1 MRDLVKDIINTNI
14 SRRGFLSAMAVASY
28 SASAAKSALAAVEPF
43 IPGGEL
49 PEGWT
54 RSVSGTGIDLLHEQ
68 ILETGAKYMFVT
80 NGSGLGPLCSAM
92 VRKPGLQMIQAT
104 HEGQMIAIADGYAK
118 ITRKPSFCMFSR
130 VGLPHTCSN
139 MYNAMKDRTPLV
151 TISDHAPSA
160 TRGTDGHEDVDNW
173 EEAVSFY
180 TKWTWTAAR
189 ADRLAEWVR
198 RAYKVAGVM
207 PGGPTHLR
215 IPRDLMNEQ
224 VTGTVYTGQALN
236 IPMVLR
242 PNAQEVERVARILL
256 ASESPILV
264 VGPEVGQCGARAA
277 VVELAELLAIPVIQY
292 RSFYCDFPN
301 AHDLWIGES
310 TQSGATNQLGAWI
323 NAYGKPVDCWFN
335 IGARTIRRPYREGV
349 PMIHASV
356 DSDAIGRNIPLAGAL
371 VGDLNEV
378 ARDLVAAIKS
388 LASPEQ
394 LRQRTAERRAMC
406 SAHTQKLLAARM
418 EVGRMSSGSPVP
430 WMRLIYELR
439 QQLEPN
445 AVVVEETGTQYRALG
460 MLPFG
465 DNAMEKIGR
474 TEGRAL
480 GWGVGASAGV
490 KLALPDRQVISLQ
503 GDGGFLFGQ
512 TDSLWTHS
520 RYNIPVMTVV
530 LNNRSY
536 EETRWAML
544 RRNGQITD
552 AGAAERDYVSY
563 LGDPDVDFTALA
575 SAYNIPGAVVN
586 NSEEL
591 SGAIRRGLQTL
602 ADGRPFMLDV
612 RTRRLGIGAELSWY
626 PGDFSVADL
635 RERKV

>member
-1 MRDLVKDIINTNI
+1 MRDLVKDIVNTKL
-14 SRRGFLSAMAVASY
+14 SRRGFVSAMAVASY

-43 IPGGEL
+43 IPGAEL

-54 RSVSGTGIDLLHEQ
+54 RTVSGTGIDLLNEQ
-68 ILETGAKYMFVT
+68 IKETGTKYMFVA

-92 VRKPGLQMIQAT
+92 VRSPGLQFIQAT
-104 HEGQMIAIADGYAK
+104 HEGQAVAIADGYAK
-118 ITRKPSFCMFSR
+118 VTHKPSFCMFSR
-130 VGLPHTCSN
+130 VGLPHSCSN
-139 MYNAMKDRTPLV
+139 LYNAMKDRTPV
-151 TISDHAPSA
+151 ITIADHAPSQ
-160 TRGTDGHEDVDNW
+160 TRGTDSHEDIDNW
-173 EEAVSFY
+173 EEAVRFY

-207 PGGPTHLR
+207 PGGPTNLR
-215 IPRDLMNEQ
+215 IPRDLMTEQ

-256 ASESPILV
+256 ASESPMMV
-264 VGPEVGQCGARAA
+264 VGPEVGQCGARTA

-301 AHDLWIGES
+301 NHDLWLGES
-310 TQSGATNQLGAWI
+310 DQLGAWV

-335 IGARTIRRPYREGV
+335 MGARTILQPYREGV

-356 DSDAIGRNIPLAGAL
+356 NSETIGRNIPLAGAL

-378 ARDLVAAIKS
+378 AKDLIAAIKS
-388 LASPEQ
+388 LVSPEQ
-394 LRQRTAERRAMC
+394 LRQRSAERRAMC
-406 SAHTQKLLAARM
+406 GSHTQRLLAARM
-418 EVGRMSSGSPVP
+418 EAGRLSGGSPVP
-430 WMRLIYELR
+430 WMRAIYELR
-439 QQLEPN
+439 QQLEPD

-490 KLALPDRQVISLQ
+490 KLAMPNRQVISLQ

-512 TDSLWTHS
+512 TDALWTHS

-530 LNNRSY
+530 FNNRSY
-536 EETRWAML
+536 EETRWQML
-544 RRNGQITD
+544 RRGGQATD
-552 AGAAERDYVSY
+552 AGQAERDYVSY

-586 NSEEL
+586 NSDEL
-591 SGAIRRGLQTL
+591 SGAISRGLRTL
-602 ADGRPFMLDV
+602 AEGRPFMLDI

-626 PGDFSVADL
+626 PGNFSVADL
-635 RERKV
+635 REREV

>member
-1 MRDLVKDIINTNI
+1 
-14 SRRGFLSAMAVASY
+14 
-28 SASAAKSALAAVEPF
+28 
-43 IPGGEL
+43 
-49 PEGWT
+49 
-54 RSVSGTGIDLLHEQ
+54 
-68 ILETGAKYMFVT
+68 
-80 NGSGLGPLCSAM
+80 M
-92 VRKPGLQMIQAT
+92 VRDPGLQFIQAT
-104 HEGQMIAIADGYAK
+104 HEGQAVAIADGYAK
-118 ITRKPSFCMFSR
+118 ITGKPSFGMYSR
-130 VGLPHTCSN
+130 VGLPHSCSN
-139 MYNAMKDRTPLV
+139 MYNSMKDRTPLV
-151 TISDHAPSA
+151 MMSDHAPSS
-160 TRGTDGHEDVDNW
+160 TRGTDGHEDIDNW
-173 EEAVSFY
+173 EEAVRFY
-180 TKWTWTAAR
+180 TKWTWTAGR
-189 ADRLAEWVR
+189 SNRLAEWVR

-215 IPRDLMNEQ
+215 IPRELMNEQ
-224 VTGTVYTGQALN
+224 VTAPVYTGQALN
-236 IPMVLR
+236 IPMELR
-242 PNAQEVERVARILL
+242 PNTQEVERVAKILL
-256 ASESPILV
+256 ASESPMMV
-264 VGPEVGQCGARAA
+264 VGPEVSQCGARAA
-277 VVELAELLAIPVIQY
+277 VQELAELLAIPVIQF

-301 AHDLWIGES
+301 SHDLWVGDNRLIP
-310 TQSGATNQLGAWI
+310 AWV

-335 IGARTIRRPYREGV
+335 IGARTIRRPYSEGV
-349 PMIHASV
+349 PMIQASV
-356 DSDAIGRNIPLAGAL
+356 DGDTIGRNIPLAGAL

-378 ARDLVAAIKS
+378 AKDLIAAIKS
-388 LASPEQ
+388 MASPEQ
-394 LRQRTAERRAMC
+394 LRQRTVERRGKCA
-406 SAHTQKLLAARM
+406 AHTQKLLAARM
-418 EVGRMSSGSPVP
+418 EAGRMSSGSPVP
-430 WMRLIYELR
+430 WQRMIYELR

-530 LNNRSY
+530 FNNRSY
-536 EETRWAML
+536 EETRWEML
-544 RRNGQITD
+544 GRRGEVTD
-552 AGAAERDYVSY
+552 AGEAGRDYVSY

-586 NSEEL
+586 NTEEL
-591 SGAIRRGLQTL
+591 SSAIRRGLRTL

-612 RTRRLGIGAELSWY
+612 RTRRLGIGAELGWY

>member
-1 MRDLVKDIINTNI
+1 MRELVKDIINTNT
-14 SRRGFLSAMAVASY
+14 SRRSFLSAMAVASY
-28 SASAAKSALAAVEPF
+28 SAAAAKSALAAVEPF
-43 IPGGEL
+43 IPGAEL

-54 RSVSGTGIDLLHEQ
+54 RTVSGTGVDLLHEQ
-68 ILETGAKYMFVT
+68 ILETGAKYMFVA

-92 VRKPGLQMIQAT
+92 VRNPGLQFIQAT
-104 HEGQMIAIADGYAK
+104 HEGQMIAVADGYAK
-118 ITRKPSFCMFSR
+118 ITGKPSFCMYSR

-151 TISDHAPSA
+151 TISDHAE
-160 TRGTDGHEDVDNW
+160 TDTEGTDGHEDIDNW
-173 EEAVSFY
+173 EEAVRFY
-180 TKWTWTAAR
+180 TKWTWTAGR

-198 RAYKVAGVM
+198 QAYKVAGVM

-215 IPRDLMNEQ
+215 IPRDLLNEQ
-224 VTGTVYTGQALN
+224 ASGIVYTGQALN
-236 IPMVLR
+236 IPMELR

-277 VVELAELLAIPVIQY
+277 VVELAELLAIPVIQH

-301 AHDLWIGES
+301 THDLWIGES
-310 TQSGATNQLGAWI
+310 DQLGAWL
-323 NAYGKPVDCWFN
+323 NVYGKPVDCWFN
-335 IGARTIRRPYREGV
+335 IGARTIRRPYGEGV

-356 DSDAIGRNIPLAGAL
+356 DSETIGRNIPTAGAL
-371 VGDLNEV
+371 VGDLNLV
-378 ARDLVAAIKS
+378 AKDLVAAIRS

-406 SAHTQKLLAARM
+406 STHTRKLLAARM
-418 EVGRMSSGSPVP
+418 EAGRRSSGSPVP
-430 WMRLIYELR
+430 WPRLIYELR

-465 DNAMEKIGR
+465 DDAMEKIGR

-530 LNNRSY
+530 LNNHSY
-536 EETRWAML
+536 EETRWQMMG
-544 RRNGQITD
+544 RGGQITD
-552 AGAAERDYVSY
+552 AGNAERDYISH

-586 NSEEL
+586 NSDEL
-591 SGAIRRGLQTL
+591 SGAISRGLRTL
-602 ADGRPFMLDV
+602 AEGRPFMLDV

-626 PGDFSVADL
+626 PGDFSVAAL
-635 RERKV
+635 RGREV